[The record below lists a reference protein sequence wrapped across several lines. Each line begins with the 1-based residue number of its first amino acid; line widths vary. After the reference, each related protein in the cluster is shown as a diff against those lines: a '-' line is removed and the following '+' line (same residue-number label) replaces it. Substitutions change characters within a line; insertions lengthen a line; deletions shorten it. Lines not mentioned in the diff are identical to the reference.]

1 VATTA
6 TVLNYIWLA
15 LVLLA
20 VAIGGWN
27 DRLKDVTEGAFD
39 GAKTAVTIALGLIG
53 IMALWLGVMRLAER
67 AGLVQ
72 RIARGLRPIMRR
84 LFPDVPPEHPAMG
97 SMVMNMSANM
107 LGLGNAATPL
117 GLRAMRDLESLN
129 PRPGVATNAMCT
141 FLAINTSSVQ
151 LIPATAIAILVA
163 SGSTRPTAIVGTA
176 LLATLCAAS
185 VAIISVKLLE
195 KLPAFRISPSNV
207 STLEH
212 AAKLPNPVGRDSVE
226 PTNSAET
233 GDSDYSGS
241 VAMQEPVK
249 RLSIWGL
256 IALSTLVVL
265 FIVLFVRM
273 VAPTL
278 FGVPVAPNTAAQN
291 VFVRSVNALSIL
303 AIPFLLGFFPL
314 YAAARGVKV
323 YDEFVEGAKEGF
335 GVILKIIPFLVTM
348 LVAIGMFKGAGGID
362 LLSRLLSPILTP
374 LQFPTDLLPL
384 ALMRPLSGSGTL
396 ALLTDIVH
404 RLGPDN
410 IVSLT
415 AATIYG
421 STETTFYVAAVYFG
435 AVGIKQ
441 TRHAIPAG
449 LLADLTGVVASVII
463 CRAVLG

>member
-1 VATTA
+1 
-6 TVLNYIWLA
+6 VLNYIWLA

-27 DRLKDVTEGAFD
+27 DRFADVTTGALD
-39 GAKTAVTIALGLIG
+39 GAKTAVTIALALIG

-72 RIARGLRPIMRR
+72 RIARALRPLMTR
-84 LFPDVPPEHPAMG
+84 LFPDVPVEHPAMG
-97 SMVMNMSANM
+97 SMLMNMAANM

-117 GLRAMRDLESLN
+117 GLRAMRDLETLN

-151 LIPATAIAILVA
+151 LIPTTAIAILAA

-176 LLATLCAAS
+176 LLATLCAAT
-185 VAIISVKLLE
+185 VAIVSVKTFE
-195 KLPAFRISPSNV
+195 
-207 STLEH
+207 
-212 AAKLPNPVGRDSVE
+212 
-226 PTNSAET
+226 
-233 GDSDYSGS
+233 
-241 VAMQEPVK
+241 
-249 RLSIWGL
+249 RLSIFQPRRQSNSIADDSPHRSAQKSTAQTPAETPIVEEPPRRLSILGL
-256 IALSTLVVL
+256 IALIILGVFFAVL
-265 FIVLFVRM
+265 FLRM
-273 VAPTL
+273 VSPGLFHLPMPTE
-278 FGVPVAPNTAAQN
+278 AATQN

-303 AIPFLLGFFPL
+303 AIPFLLSLFPL

-323 YDEFVEGAKEGF
+323 YEEFVEGAKEGF

-362 LLSRLLSPILTP
+362 LLSRALFPVLTP
-374 LQFPTDLLPL
+374 LHFPTDLLPL
-384 ALMRPLSGSGTL
+384 ALMRPLSGSATL

-404 RLGPDN
+404 RLGPDS
-410 IVSLT
+410 IISLT

-435 AVGIKQ
+435 AVGVKQ

-449 LLADLTGVVASVII
+449 LLADLTGVISSVIV
-463 CRAVLG
+463 CRAVL